1 MKQEVRWKYHTT
13 SGNSEDKT
21 CLNLCDDVLIT
32 FHKITNFIIHLI
44 SSVMEDYDAI
54 CERKVEICLQKRMMS
69 IRMHMQSEAL
79 MGQPMFCIQHHIR
92 STRSNGIEN
101 EHAQW
106 QSWNSPSFFTVKNF
120 NKELNVQNETIES
133 VEASWSPFDPFGFL
147 NCFFIYTRY
156 ENICCMPF
164 RHLQMK
170 FMNTSELFEQL
181 RRVVYLSLYYRHT
194 QSCLQSSLNP
204 ASYAIGALVYK
215 VMNCNR
221 YNEMNYANFY

>member
-1 MKQEVRWKYHTT
+1 MK
-13 SGNSEDKT
+13 
-21 CLNLCDDVLIT
+21 LN
-32 FHKITNFIIHLI
+32 
-44 SSVMEDYDAI
+44 
-54 CERKVEICLQKRMMS
+54 
-69 IRMHMQSEAL
+69 
-79 MGQPMFCIQHHIR
+79 R

-133 VEASWSPFDPFGFL
+133 VEASWSPFDP
-147 NCFFIYTRY
+147 RY

-181 RRVVYLSLYYRHT
+181 RRVVYLSLLYDHNTIVSGLYYRHT

-204 ASYAIGALVYK
+204 ASYAIGALGKYTLGKYQVVLSYTYQK
-215 VMNCNR
+215 YVLPFLSLSKYLPRTYRLYTYLSHHLLEAEFSDKLADEDSATRNGMH
-221 YNEMNYANFY
+221 

>member
-1 MKQEVRWKYHTT
+1 
-13 SGNSEDKT
+13 
-21 CLNLCDDVLIT
+21 
-32 FHKITNFIIHLI
+32 
-44 SSVMEDYDAI
+44 
-54 CERKVEICLQKRMMS
+54 
-69 IRMHMQSEAL
+69 MHMQSEAL
-79 MGQPMFCIQHHIR
+79 MGQPMFCIQHTLYPCHFVNKVNYMDIAR
-92 STRSNGIEN
+92 KSTRSNGIEN

-120 NKELNVQNETIES
+120 NNRSLVVALRSVRFSELLFHLHGS
-133 VEASWSPFDPFGFL
+133 LP
-147 NCFFIYTRY
+147 RY